1 MLRSMYS
8 GISGLRN
15 FQTKLDVIGNNI
27 ANVNTFGYKKGRT
40 TFKDLM
46 SQQMQ
51 GASTPTANRGG
62 TNPMQVGLGGAIAT
76 IDNIHTQGSMQ
87 TTGRS
92 LDVGISGDGFFL
104 VSDGNL
110 NYYTRAGNFYL
121 DVDGTLVNG
130 DGLRVM
136 GYRADAEGNIDYTQL
151 QTLQIQAGSMMA
163 PEATSKISFK
173 GNLNADLSGTDR
185 GGTHVLSLL
194 RGATDTADAL
204 SQITAY
210 LADLDTDITDA
221 ETDRDA
227 KRDVVNDPTSGT
239 LKNLEDAQIALE
251 AAIASNIQADID
263 TALQNL
269 STARSAHEI
278 AKEELRVAEV
288 KLRTLEETKTQAIN
302 AEAKIDAAED
312 KNSNISVLEQS
323 IGSMNFNDGSV
334 YTMAQ
339 RKSALEAGKL
349 INVKIADSLGGLHDI
364 EFVFQK
370 TATGTWSF
378 GYLSKLAGADDLSVF
393 HSINDSLSFDSKGNL
408 IGNPIVEI
416 EIEIDSS
423 NGAETPIR
431 FELDLSKMTSYAGS
445 HTADVNTVNG
455 NLDGYL
461 ESFNIGSSG
470 EIVGVYSNGNVQLLG
485 QIAVATFNNPGG
497 LTKVANNTY
506 QESNNSG
513 TANVGVPGDGRGT
526 LMGSALEMSNV
537 DLSEEFTEMIVAQRG
552 FQANTRIITTSDEVL
567 QELVNLKR

>member
-136 GYRADAEGNIDYTQL
+136 GYRADAEGNIDASQL
-151 QTLQIQAGSMMA
+151 QTLQIQAGSTMA
-163 PEATSKISFK
+163 PSATDEASFK
-173 GNLNADLSGTDR
+173 GNLNADFAVNTVGFTDQPTR
-185 GGTHVLSLL
+185 KELL
-194 RGATDTADAL
+194 DQLYENNEQTGL
-204 SQITAY
+204 IT
-210 LADLDTDITDA
+210 
-221 ETDRDA
+221 
-227 KRDVVNDPTSGT
+227 NF
-239 LKNLEDAQIALE
+239 
-251 AAIASNIQADID
+251 
-263 TALQNL
+263 
-269 STARSAHEI
+269 
-278 AKEELRVAEV
+278 
-288 KLRTLEETKTQAIN
+288 
-302 AEAKIDAAED
+302 
-312 KNSNISVLEQS
+312 SV
-323 IGSMNFNDGSV
+323 
-334 YTMAQ
+334 
-339 RKSALEAGKL
+339 
-349 INVKIADSLGGLHDI
+349 ADSLGGLHTV
-364 EFVFQK
+364 ELAYVKTGSNQWEVFQV
-370 TATGTWSF
+370 TEDSTTPGAYTVASRGTLMFDGQGKFDETNTNIS
-378 GYLSKLAGADDLSVF
+378 STINITPTNGADPIP
-393 HSINDSLSFDSKGNL
+393 INLTNADFAK
-408 IGNPIVEI
+408 V
-416 EIEIDSS
+416 
-423 NGAETPIR
+423 TQ
-431 FELDLSKMTSYAGS
+431 YAGS
-445 HTADVNTVNG
+445 TTIDVDKVNG

>member
-136 GYRADAEGNIDYTQL
+136 GYRADAEGNIDASQL
-151 QTLQIQAGSMMA
+151 QTLQIQAGSTMA
-163 PEATSKISFK
+163 PSATDEASFK
-173 GNLNADLSGTDR
+173 GNLNADFAVNTVGFTDQPTR
-185 GGTHVLSLL
+185 KELL
-194 RGATDTADAL
+194 DQLYENNEQTGL
-204 SQITAY
+204 IT
-210 LADLDTDITDA
+210 
-221 ETDRDA
+221 
-227 KRDVVNDPTSGT
+227 NF
-239 LKNLEDAQIALE
+239 
-251 AAIASNIQADID
+251 
-263 TALQNL
+263 
-269 STARSAHEI
+269 
-278 AKEELRVAEV
+278 
-288 KLRTLEETKTQAIN
+288 
-302 AEAKIDAAED
+302 
-312 KNSNISVLEQS
+312 SV
-323 IGSMNFNDGSV
+323 
-334 YTMAQ
+334 
-339 RKSALEAGKL
+339 
-349 INVKIADSLGGLHDI
+349 ADSLGGLHTV
-364 EFVFQK
+364 ELAYVKTGSNQWEVFQV
-370 TATGTWSF
+370 TEDSTTPGAYTVASLGTLMFDGQGKFDETNTNIS
-378 GYLSKLAGADDLSVF
+378 STINITPTNGADPIP
-393 HSINDSLSFDSKGNL
+393 INLTNADFAK
-408 IGNPIVEI
+408 V
-416 EIEIDSS
+416 
-423 NGAETPIR
+423 TQ
-431 FELDLSKMTSYAGS
+431 YAGS
-445 HTADVNTVNG
+445 TTIDVDKVNG